1 MMADMGGEDINPRHM
16 EVNTS
21 EENFELEL
29 DEFEL
34 GQKVCPKVGDSLIDY
49 LTKMNE
55 KKMNI

>member
-1 MMADMGGEDINPRHM
+1 MADMGGEDINPRHM